1 MQHQEFTMLTSQ
13 RKQLILE
20 KLGVE
25 GQVQSK
31 ALSILFDVSEDT
43 IRRDLRELAAEGRLQ
58 RVHGGALP
66 SSSAIAP
73 FAERQSVK
81 MDAKKRVARKGAQ
94 LISSGQVVIV
104 DGGTTTSELITFFPP
119 DLRITVVTHSPSIA
133 LGLVDHPS
141 IEVILIGGRLYKHSI
156 VAVGAAAIEGIAN
169 IHADLFFMG
178 VTGIHPDAGLT
189 TGDFEEACIK
199 RAFSGRAAE
208 TVVLASPEKINTAS
222 SFVIGDVS
230 SVNTIVVEDGTDKD
244 WIRAVSEKGVSVV
257 LTSDRA
263 PL

>member
-1 MQHQEFTMLTSQ
+1 MLTSQ

-20 KLGVE
+20 KLGAE

-31 ALSILFDVSEDT
+31 ALSIFFDVSEDT

-66 SSSAIAP
+66 SSSAVAP

-81 MDAKKRVARKGAQ
+81 MDAKRRVARKGAQ

-156 VAVGAAAIEGIAN
+156 VAVGAAAIEGIEN

-178 VTGIHPDAGLT
+178 VTGIHPEAGLT

-222 SFVIGDVS
+222 SFVIGEVS
-230 SVNTIVVEDGTDKD
+230 SVNTIIVEDNTHKE
-244 WIRAVSEKGVSVV
+244 WIRAVSEKGYPSC
-257 LTSDRA
+257 
-263 PL
+263 

>member
-1 MQHQEFTMLTSQ
+1 MQHQEFMMLTSQ
-13 RKQLILE
+13 RKKLILE
-20 KLGVE
+20 KLGAE

-31 ALSILFDVSEDT
+31 ALSVLFDVSEDT

-156 VAVGAAAIEGIAN
+156 VAVGAAAIEGIEN

-178 VTGIHPDAGLT
+178 VTGIHPEAGLT

-208 TVVLASPEKINTAS
+208 TVVLASPEKVNTAS

-230 SVNTIVVEDGTDKD
+230 SVNTIVVEDNTDRD

-257 LTSDRA
+257 LTSESD
-263 PL
+263 

>member
-1 MQHQEFTMLTSQ
+1 MLTTQ

-20 KLGVE
+20 KLEAE

-31 ALSILFDVSEDT
+31 ALSTLFAVSEDT

-73 FAERQSVK
+73 FAERKSVK
-81 MDAKKRVARKGAQ
+81 MDVKKNVARKGAQ
-94 LISSGQVVIV
+94 LVSDGQVVII
-104 DGGTTTSELITFFPP
+104 DGGTTTSELITFLPP
-119 DLRITVVTHSPSIA
+119 DLKITVVTHSPGIA
-133 LGLVDHPS
+133 LGLVEHPS

-156 VAVGAAAIEGIAN
+156 VAVGAAAIEGIEK

-189 TGDFEEACIK
+189 TGDFEEASIK

-222 SFVIGDVS
+222 SFVIGDLS
-230 SVNTIVVEDGTDKD
+230 LVNTIVVEDDTDSA
-244 WIRAVSEKGVSVV
+244 WINAVKEKGVSVV
-257 LTSDRA
+257 MTSEPEKA
-263 PL
+263 

>member
-1 MQHQEFTMLTSQ
+1 MLTSQ

-66 SSSAIAP
+66 ASSAVVP

-81 MDAKKRVARKGAQ
+81 MDAKKKVARKGAQ
-94 LISSGQVVIV
+94 MISAGQVVII
-104 DGGTTTSELITFFPP
+104 DGGTTTSELITFLPQ

-133 LGLVDHPS
+133 LGLVDRPA

-156 VAVGAAAIEGIAN
+156 VAVGAAAIEGIEN

-178 VTGIHPDAGLT
+178 VTGIHPEAGLT
-189 TGDFEEACIK
+189 TGDFEEACVK

-208 TVVLASPEKINTAS
+208 TVVLASPEKINAAS

-230 SVNTIVVEDGTDKD
+230 LANTIVVEGDTDQGWVK
-244 WIRAVSEKGVSVV
+244 AVSEKGVSVV
-257 LTSDRA
+257 LA
-263 PL
+263 GA

>member
-1 MQHQEFTMLTSQ
+1 MQHQVNRMLTRQ

-20 KLGVE
+20 KLGAE

-94 LISSGQVVIV
+94 LISSGQVVII

-133 LGLVDHPS
+133 LWLVDHPA

-156 VAVGAAAIEGIAN
+156 VAVGAAAIEGIEN

-230 SVNTIVVEDGTDKD
+230 SVNTIIVEDGTDKE

-257 LTSDRA
+257 LTSDRDS
-263 PL
+263 L

>member
-1 MQHQEFTMLTSQ
+1 MLTRQ

-20 KLGVE
+20 ELGAE

-94 LISSGQVVIV
+94 LIFIRP
-104 DGGTTTSELITFFPP
+104 GGNYRRWHDNLGADYLFP
-119 DLRITVVTHSPSIA
+119 A
-133 LGLVDHPS
+133 
-141 IEVILIGGRLYKHSI
+141 
-156 VAVGAAAIEGIAN
+156 
-169 IHADLFFMG
+169 
-178 VTGIHPDAGLT
+178 
-189 TGDFEEACIK
+189 
-199 RAFSGRAAE
+199 
-208 TVVLASPEKINTAS
+208 
-222 SFVIGDVS
+222 
-230 SVNTIVVEDGTDKD
+230 
-244 WIRAVSEKGVSVV
+244 
-257 LTSDRA
+257 
-263 PL
+263 

>member
-20 KLGVE
+20 KLGAE

-31 ALSILFDVSEDT
+31 VLSILFDVSEDT

-257 LTSDRA
+257 LTSDRD

>member
-1 MQHQEFTMLTSQ
+1 MLTSQ
-13 RKQLILE
+13 RKQLIVE
-20 KLGVE
+20 KLEAE

-73 FAERQSVK
+73 FAERQFVK
-81 MDAKKRVARKGAQ
+81 MDAKKKVAQKGAQ

-104 DGGTTTSELITFFPP
+104 DGGTTTAELITFLPP
-119 DLRITVVTHSPSIA
+119 DLHITVVTHSPSIA
-133 LGLVDHPS
+133 LGLVNHPS
-141 IEVILIGGRLYKHSI
+141 VEVILIGGRLYKHSI
-156 VAVGAAAIEGIAN
+156 VAVGAGAIEGIGN

-208 TVVLASPEKINTAS
+208 TIVLASPEKINTAS

-230 SVNTIVVEDGTDKD
+230 LANTIVVDESTDED
-244 WIRAVSEKGVSVV
+244 WIRAVSEKGVSII
-257 LTSDRA
+257 A
-263 PL
+263 

>member
-1 MQHQEFTMLTSQ
+1 MQHQEFMMLTSQ
-13 RKQLILE
+13 RKKLILE
-20 KLGVE
+20 KLGAE

-31 ALSILFDVSEDT
+31 ALSMLFDVSEDT

-73 FAERQSVK
+73 YAERQSVK

-133 LGLVDHPS
+133 LRLVDHPS

-156 VAVGAAAIEGIAN
+156 VAVGAAAIEGIEN

-178 VTGIHPDAGLT
+178 VTGIHPEAGLT

-208 TVVLASPEKINTAS
+208 TVVLASPEKVNTAS

-230 SVNTIVVEDGTDKD
+230 SVNTIVVEDNTDRD

-257 LTSDRA
+257 LTSESDT
-263 PL
+263 L

>member
-1 MQHQEFTMLTSQ
+1 MQHQENRMLTRQ

-20 KLGVE
+20 KLGAE

-81 MDAKKRVARKGAQ
+81 MDAKKRVARTGAQ
-94 LISSGQVVIV
+94 LISSGQVVII

-133 LGLVDHPS
+133 LGLVDHPA

-156 VAVGAAAIEGIAN
+156 VAVGAAAIEGIEN

-230 SVNTIVVEDGTDKD
+230 SVNTIIVEDGTDKE

-257 LTSDRA
+257 LTSDRDS
-263 PL
+263 L

>member
-1 MQHQEFTMLTSQ
+1 MLTSQ

-20 KLGVE
+20 KLGAE

-81 MDAKKRVARKGAQ
+81 MDAKKRVARTGAQ

-156 VAVGAAAIEGIAN
+156 VAVGAAAIEGIEN

-208 TVVLASPEKINTAS
+208 TVILASPEKINTAS

-257 LTSDRA
+257 LTSDRDR
-263 PL
+263 L

>member
-1 MQHQEFTMLTSQ
+1 MQHQEFMMLTSQ

-20 KLGVE
+20 KLGAE

-31 ALSILFDVSEDT
+31 ALSMLFDVSEDT

-73 FAERQSVK
+73 YAERQSVK

-133 LGLVDHPS
+133 LRLVDHPS

-156 VAVGAAAIEGIAN
+156 VAVGAAAIEGIEN

-178 VTGIHPDAGLT
+178 VTGIHPEAGLT

-208 TVVLASPEKINTAS
+208 TVVLASPEKVNTAS

-230 SVNTIVVEDGTDKD
+230 SVNTIVVEDNTDRD

-257 LTSDRA
+257 LTSESDT
-263 PL
+263 L

>member
-1 MQHQEFTMLTSQ
+1 MQHQEFMMLTSQ
-13 RKQLILE
+13 RKKLILE
-20 KLGVE
+20 KLGAE

-31 ALSILFDVSEDT
+31 ALSMLFDVSEDT

-156 VAVGAAAIEGIAN
+156 VAVGAAAIEGIEN

-178 VTGIHPDAGLT
+178 VTGIHPEAGLT

-208 TVVLASPEKINTAS
+208 TVVLASPEKVNTAS

-230 SVNTIVVEDGTDKD
+230 SVNTIVVEDNTDRD
-244 WIRAVSEKGVSVV
+244 WIRAVLEKGVSVV
-257 LTSDRA
+257 LTSESD
-263 PL
+263 

>member
-1 MQHQEFTMLTSQ
+1 MQHQENRMLTRQ

-20 KLGVE
+20 KLGAE

-94 LISSGQVVIV
+94 LISSGQVVII

-133 LGLVDHPS
+133 LGLVDHPA

-156 VAVGAAAIEGIAN
+156 VAVGAAAIEGIEN

-189 TGDFEEACIK
+189 TGDFEEASIK

-230 SVNTIVVEDGTDKD
+230 SVNTIIVEDGTDKE

-257 LTSDRA
+257 LTSDRES
-263 PL
+263 L

>member
-1 MQHQEFTMLTSQ
+1 MQHQEFMMLTSQ
-13 RKQLILE
+13 RKKLILE
-20 KLGVE
+20 KLDAE

-156 VAVGAAAIEGIAN
+156 VAVGAAAIEGIEN

-230 SVNTIVVEDGTDKD
+230 SVNTIVVEDGTDQA

-257 LTSDRA
+257 LASDRDR
-263 PL
+263 L